1 MRHLSATVV
10 YKCRNKVC
18 SMNAVSALK
27 AQCNLPI
34 VPFVPCCADGACL
47 HRLIGAGRAEN
58 RDFMGTMKQSVSTT
72 NTFMILSALF
82 LARYTHLLAYLRPT
96 PILPQGNLPKN
107 SGIERTSVSFWL
119 NHLSLFCVSLLL
131 GKKEKHLSGLIGV
144 LNSTSE
150 NAKKNGNAATQRQKV
165 RTHCSSFVW
174 VLHLFCFCSSK
185 PPLCRRCIPDYARM
199 VTQGRSLVQ
208 RTYVLVSQFFFF
220 LGLTTLFQ
228 GEFVRKMM
236 KKEGRE
242 ALQHSQVPSC
252 CCCSPGVAVF
262 THSSTIHCCLDVS
275 SLHTH
280 KRPQREWGLIATLSA
295 LPDWLP
301 VRRIYGV
308 CGLVLQWIHVG
319 QHAECK
325 KINK

>member
-131 GKKEKHLSGLIGV
+131 GKKEKHLSWLIGV

-220 LGLTTLFQ
+220 SWANNTVPGGVCSEDDEER
-228 GEFVRKMM
+228 GE
-236 KKEGRE
+236 G
-242 ALQHSQVPSC
+242 
-252 CCCSPGVAVF
+252 G
-262 THSSTIHCCLDVS
+262 
-275 SLHTH
+275 
-280 KRPQREWGLIATLSA
+280 IATFPGSKLLLLFARCRCVYTFEYHTLLSGCVISA
-295 LPDWLP
+295 HTQAPAARVGFNCDTVSAPWLAA
-301 VRRIYGV
+301 RASHLR
-308 CGLVLQWIHVG
+308 GLWVSIAVDSCWTACRMQ
-319 QHAECK
+319 K
-325 KINK
+325 NK